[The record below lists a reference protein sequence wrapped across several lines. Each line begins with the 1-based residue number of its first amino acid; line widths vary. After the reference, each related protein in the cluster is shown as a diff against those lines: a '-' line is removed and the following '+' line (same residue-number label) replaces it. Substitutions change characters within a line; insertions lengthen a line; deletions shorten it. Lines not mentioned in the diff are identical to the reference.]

1 MVQIRAQMAGTVFSI
16 PVNVGDKVEIG
27 NTVMILESMKMEIP
41 VESEV
46 AGVVKAINVAEED
59 FVNEEDV
66 LVVVEQTLPF

>member
-1 MVQIRAQMAGTVFSI
+1 MWYFTWILGVLMACF
-16 PVNVGDKVEIG
+16 
-27 NTVMILESMKMEIP
+27 
-41 VESEV
+41 